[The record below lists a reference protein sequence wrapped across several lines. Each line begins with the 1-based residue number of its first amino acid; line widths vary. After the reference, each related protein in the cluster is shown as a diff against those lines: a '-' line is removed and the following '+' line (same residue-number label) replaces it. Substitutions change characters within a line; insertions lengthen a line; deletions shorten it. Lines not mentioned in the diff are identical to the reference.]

1 MRSDERQDQS
11 NAESNLMNADRKKKE
26 AGKKQAANLQQA
38 RKKCQSEL
46 QKCIQTETA
55 KMKQDLGGIVENTGR
70 NMQSAPAAGGRKRRR
85 SRKRKRSGKRTR
97 KRSGKRTRKRR
108 RRKSRKRRR
117 R

>member
-1 MRSDERQDQS
+1 MV
-11 NAESNLMNADRKKKE
+11 AFLATKAAAAALKKAAPIIRDTTNKLKE
-26 AGKKQAANLQQA
+26 AGKKQAGKLQQA
-38 RKKCQSEL
+38 TKKCQSEL

-108 RRKSRKRRR
+108 RRRRR
-117 R
+117 